1 MRFFKGANNL
11 NNNLNNES
19 NKLLTMKNKLQI
31 PLPLSNG
38 EMFYPEQAVVIWRL
52 SFLIFFTA
60 MHAYYRKHYDM
71 AAISGTIFLT
81 SVNHWRKP
89 VHNSLR
95 RKVDVTCVINGVIY
109 HIIRANHTKSK
120 EVYFTVLIF
129 SLFFFFLGKYFDIK
143 KRFWSSIYSHATF
156 HLMGNIAN
164 NILYSGDLIPVGF
177 IKE

>member
-1 MRFFKGANNL
+1 MRLFINNL
-11 NNNLNNES
+11 NNLNNES

-31 PLPLSNG
+31 QLPLSNG
-38 EMFYPEQAVVIWRL
+38 EMFYPDQAVVIWRL

-89 VHNSLR
+89 VYNSLR

-143 KRFWSSIYSHATF
+143 RHLWSSIYSHATF
-156 HLMGNIAN
+156 HLIGNVAN
-164 NILYSGDLIPVGF
+164 NILYSGDLIPIGF